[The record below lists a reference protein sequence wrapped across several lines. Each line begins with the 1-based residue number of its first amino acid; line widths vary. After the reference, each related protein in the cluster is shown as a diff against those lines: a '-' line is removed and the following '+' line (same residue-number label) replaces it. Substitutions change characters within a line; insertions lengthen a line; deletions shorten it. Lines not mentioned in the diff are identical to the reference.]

1 MYRAHTSC
9 QSSRRSVLKSGLAA
23 GALASLPAWFAEQV
37 LAESV
42 PTAAPKSPN
51 DKPGIGLVGCG
62 GRGQHDAKE
71 ASKYGRVVACC
82 DVDSSHAEGASV
94 EFGGDAFVTN
104 DFRKLMERKDVDIVI
119 NGTPDHWHTLVNLH
133 ALKCGKDVY
142 TEKPLTL
149 TIDEGKHVR
158 DAVKQTNRVMQV
170 GSQQRSD
177 PKFRLAAELVRN
189 GRLGKMRKITVFVPA
204 GLNGGPFKGKPAPKT
219 LDWDMWQGQTRAVPY
234 VPERCHQSFRFW
246 YDYSGG
252 TITDWGAHHNDIA
265 RWALGVDGPVHVE
278 GRPTCEMT
286 PGGYTAQAQYHVE
299 FTYADGLKHI
309 CRTTNADS
317 PFGKEIA
324 QPAVGEMRNGIVFE
338 GDNGW
343 IWISRAGLD
352 ASDPALLSEPL
363 PSNAERLYVSNDHMA
378 NFFECVRSRKA
389 PVADVEAGHRSVTMC
404 HLGSIAV
411 RLGRPLRWDPAKEQ
425 IVGDDEAQSYVAR
438 EQRKP
443 WTYEMV

>member
-1 MYRAHTSC
+1 M
-9 QSSRRSVLKSGLAA
+9 
-23 GALASLPAWFAEQV
+23 
-37 LAESV
+37 
-42 PTAAPKSPN
+42 
-51 DKPGIGLVGCG
+51 
-62 GRGQHDAKE
+62 
-71 ASKYGRVVACC
+71 
-82 DVDSSHAEGASV
+82 
-94 EFGGDAFVTN
+94 
-104 DFRKLMERKDVDIVI
+104 
-119 NGTPDHWHTLVNLH
+119 
-133 ALKCGKDVY
+133 
-142 TEKPLTL
+142 
-149 TIDEGKHVR
+149 
-158 DAVKQTNRVMQV
+158 
-170 GSQQRSD
+170 
-177 PKFRLAAELVRN
+177 
-189 GRLGKMRKITVFVPA
+189 
-204 GLNGGPFKGKPAPKT
+204 
-219 LDWDMWQGQTRAVPY
+219 
-234 VPERCHQSFRFW
+234 
-246 YDYSGG
+246 
-252 TITDWGAHHNDIA
+252 TDWGAHHNDIA

-286 PGGYTAQAQYHVE
+286 PGGYTAAAQYHVE
-299 FTYADGLKHI
+299 YTYADGLKHI

-324 QPAVGEMRNGIVFE
+324 PPVVGEMRNGIVFE

-352 ASDPALLSEPL
+352 ASDPGLLDTPL
-363 PSNAERLYVSNDHMA
+363 PASADRLYVSNDHMA